1 MPQPTLIQFHRVSR
15 PILIPSHISEKNFE
29 TTSQCFI
36 SSYAPTPRAT
46 TAAIT
51 AAIAIDT
58 HPIGLARNAVVCA
71 HNAVTDAH
79 TPPTKVVMPS
89 HAVVDRKSTRLNS

>member
-46 TAAIT
+46 TAAIGG
-51 AAIAIDT
+51 AIAIAT

-79 TPPTKVVMPS
+79 TPPTKDGIRDTSVTGVQTCALPI
-89 HAVVDRKSTRLNS
+89 